1 MAAGALEKQA
11 AIHVRDLDINI
22 QIFLQVKKK
31 SVHFVLALEKETA
44 QDATEL
50 DE

>member
-1 MAAGALEKQA
+1 MEKQA
-11 AIHVRDLDINI
+11 AIHAQALDINI
-22 QIFLQVKKK
+22 PIFLQVKKK

>member
-1 MAAGALEKQA
+1 MVAGALEKQA
-11 AIHVRDLDINI
+11 AIHAQALDINI
-22 QIFLQVKKK
+22 PIFLQAKKK
-31 SVHFVLALEKETA
+31 SAHFVPALERETA